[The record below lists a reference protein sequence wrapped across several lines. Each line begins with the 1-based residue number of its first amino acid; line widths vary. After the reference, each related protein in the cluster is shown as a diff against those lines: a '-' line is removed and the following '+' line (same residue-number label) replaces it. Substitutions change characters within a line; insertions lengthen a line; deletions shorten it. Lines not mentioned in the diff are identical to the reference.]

1 MTYNFDNIN
10 EFFEDL
16 MNSKNAK
23 FNMLHVYGAYEREC
37 EAIKEIQDVE
47 KEYKWPGS
55 YYMAHK
61 VNDDIYIVTEMN
73 KGLVTGYFAHVNGKK
88 SHYLWPTFE
97 KALLCAVSIKLT
109 GREDATEWMWKLVG
123 VENNS

>member
-1 MTYNFDNIN
+1 MTYTRDNIN

-16 MNSKNAK
+16 MSKPNAK
-23 FNMLHVYGAYEREC
+23 FNMLRVYGAYEREC
-37 EAIKEIQDVE
+37 ENIKEIQDVE

-55 YYMAHK
+55 YYTTRK

-123 VENNS
+123 GKNNP

>member
-1 MTYNFDNIN
+1 MTYTRDNIN

-16 MNSKNAK
+16 MNGKNAK
-23 FNMLHVYGAYEREC
+23 FNMLRVYGAYEREC
-37 EAIKEIQDVE
+37 EASKEAQTVE
-47 KEYKWPGS
+47 EKYKWPGR
-55 YYMAHK
+55 YYTAHK

-97 KALLCAVSIKLT
+97 QALLCAVSIKLT
-109 GREDATEWMWKLVG
+109 SREDATEWMWKLVG
-123 VENNS
+123 GN

>member
-1 MTYNFDNIN
+1 MKEYNFDNIN
-10 EFFEDL
+10 EFFENL
-16 MNSKNAK
+16 MNRPNAK
-23 FNMLHVYGAYEREC
+23 FNMLRVYEAYEREC

-55 YYMAHK
+55 HYDVHK

-88 SHYLWPTFE
+88 SHYLWPTFDQ
-97 KALLCAVSIKLT
+97 ALLCALSIKYT
-109 GREDATEWMWKLVG
+109 GCEDATKYAMKVLDME
-123 VENNS
+123 E